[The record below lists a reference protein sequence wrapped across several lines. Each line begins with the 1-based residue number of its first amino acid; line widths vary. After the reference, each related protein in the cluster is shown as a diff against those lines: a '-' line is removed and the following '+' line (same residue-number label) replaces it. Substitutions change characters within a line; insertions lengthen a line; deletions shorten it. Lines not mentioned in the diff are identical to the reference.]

1 MSNGLSSIHVDS
13 AYFLFILPV
22 SDVLFV
28 LVVLQFCCTMH
39 SLSLDLDSWTTA
51 S

>member
-1 MSNGLSSIHVDS
+1 MSNGLLFINVDS
-13 AYFLFILPV
+13 AYFLFILSV
-22 SDVLFV
+22 GHELFA